1 MSPTIRYLMCRPTAE
16 DFSISFCEEELNNK
30 LNKYGIKKYCGMKTD
45 YLKPINKYSYLTDC
59 FKGPIVSIK
68 ELNKLLKKKN
78 IKFKFR
84 DVWKVYPG
92 FLEKTAFTISYIIH
106 VFETKGEW

>member
-1 MSPTIRYLMCRPTAE
+1 MDS
-16 DFSISFCEEELNNK
+16 K

-45 YLKPINKYSYLTDC
+45 YLVPINEYSYLTDT
-59 FKGPIVSIK
+59 FNKGSLVSIK

-84 DVWKVYPG
+84 DIWKVYPG
-92 FLEKTAFTISYIIH
+92 YLGKTAFTISYVIH